1 MDYASNGTL
10 NDLII
15 KSSRIEVR
23 LAFKYF
29 IQVVSA
35 VNFLHENE
43 LVHRDIKPENI
54 LLDDNNNVKLCD
66 FGWCAQL
73 NLGNRLTYC
82 GTYEYM
88 APEMIKEIPYSYSID
103 IWSLGILLFELIEGY
118 SPFNV

>member
-1 MDYASNGTL
+1 L

-15 KSSRIEVR
+15 KSSRIEER

-66 FGWCAQL
+66 FGSCL
-73 NLGNRLTYC
+73 NAKEEVG
-82 GTYEYM
+82 
-88 APEMIKEIPYSYSID
+88 PEM
-103 IWSLGILLFELIEGY
+103 
-118 SPFNV
+118 VT